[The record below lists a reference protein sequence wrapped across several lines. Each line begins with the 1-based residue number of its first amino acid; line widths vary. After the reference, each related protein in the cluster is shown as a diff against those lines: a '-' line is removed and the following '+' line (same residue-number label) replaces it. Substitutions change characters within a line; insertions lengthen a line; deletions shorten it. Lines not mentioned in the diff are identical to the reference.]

1 MVEMKTWPKPWQSSL
16 AQKLTQLSKADG
28 SPIRIALVGIGNEL
42 RGDDAAGIAVIRG
55 LSKSLS
61 PSPPENVLLVEAAH
75 APENHTG
82 PIRKFAPDLVIL
94 IDMAQMDE
102 ASGTV
107 RWLPWQETTGIS
119 ASTHTMPPYMLGQYL
134 TAVTQTEVALIGL
147 QPAHTDLDIAMS
159 AEMETA
165 VYEVISTLTSILGF

>member
-1 MVEMKTWPKPWQSSL
+1 MKTWPKPWQSSL

-55 LSKSLS
+55 LSESFS
-61 PSPPENVLLVEAAH
+61 PFALENVLLVEAAH

-102 ASGTV
+102 EPGAV
-107 RWLPWQETTGIS
+107 RWISWQETTGIS
-119 ASTHTMPPYMLGQYL
+119 ASTHTMPPYMLGEYL

-147 QPAHTDLDIAMS
+147 QPAHTDLDMAMS

-165 VYEVISTLTSILGF
+165 VYEVISTLASILKNHL